1 MKPLATRAARSLSGQ
16 RHSDEAARTP
26 APQLQRWR
34 VDFPGAGRFV
44 RAGPPT
50 EVGVFAGG
58 SLAGKDSS
66 SSSSSFS
73 SASARDLRG
82 GVFRGSFIRRL
93 RGGLRKRA
101 QPLGVNQAVKR
112 PHHIGR
118 RPQRRGPS
126 AATSEN
132 PPPIYGLDASVQFC
146 AQLKLFKRLTSF
158 FCNFQKDSRTTHS
171 TSRRVPF
178 SSANRAFQA
187 LAAPFASGPPSRHAS
202 GLADGSYAVIP
213 RVPSLHTAILLSATL
228 KNKYRTEL
236 PN

>member
-16 RHSDEAARTP
+16 RHSDEPARTP

-118 RPQRRGPS
+118 QGRNSEARARRPRESS
-126 AATSEN
+126 AD
-132 PPPIYGLDASVQFC
+132 L
-146 AQLKLFKRLTSF
+146 R
-158 FCNFQKDSRTTHS
+158 
-171 TSRRVPF
+171 SRRQC
-178 SSANRAFQA
+178 AILRATQAFQA
-187 LAAPFASGPPSRHAS
+187 LNLIFLQLPKRFSHDTLYFATRSIFFRKSRLFKHLRRHLLPSHSAATPPGWPTGHR
-202 GLADGSYAVIP
+202 P
-213 RVPSLHTAILLSATL
+213 
-228 KNKYRTEL
+228 
-236 PN
+236 

>member
-16 RHSDEAARTP
+16 RHSDEPARTP

-58 SLAGKDSS
+58 SLAGKDFS

-112 PHHIGR
+112 PNHIGR
-118 RPQRRGPS
+118 TGRNSEARARRPRGILRRSTVSTPVCNFAFPFLPLLPYNAPCYTDFS
-126 AATSEN
+126 CIRRN
-132 PPPIYGLDASVQFC
+132 YFDRR
-146 AQLKLFKRLTSF
+146 LKLPCSNSARL
-158 FCNFQKDSRTTHS
+158 
-171 TSRRVPF
+171 
-178 SSANRAFQA
+178 
-187 LAAPFASGPPSRHAS
+187 
-202 GLADGSYAVIP
+202 
-213 RVPSLHTAILLSATL
+213 
-228 KNKYRTEL
+228 
-236 PN
+236 

>member
-16 RHSDEAARTP
+16 RHSDEPARTP

-112 PHHIGR
+112 PNHIGR
-118 RPQRRGPS
+118 TGRNSEARARRPG
-126 AATSEN
+126 N

-146 AQLKLFKRLTSF
+146 ARLKLFKRLTSF

-178 SSANRAFQA
+178 SSANRAFSSTCVA
-187 LAAPFASGPPSRHAS
+187 IASEPLSRHAS

-213 RVPSLHTAILLSATL
+213 QSRSPYGTSSVRDPEEQI
-228 KNKYRTEL
+228 
-236 PN
+236 